1 MKKYEVN
8 ELEQIERPYE
18 IDYSS
23 LKSSKN
29 ESLKVKV
36 NKLKEI
42 NNNLSAIK
50 NNTNKIN
57 RKKNLVRNELNL
69 NSINSFKTFSND
81 GGNYKNFRLNE
92 NAKKKL
98 VHYIELNKGKLPK
111 KKSLNK
117 NNNKKGRTDKNS
129 NNKINIYSKI
139 NTYWENREKQNKI
152 KMQKIKKEREQK
164 IYGELF
170 PKPKISKNTKEII
183 ERLKERNYEITS
195 EDEKEDEIN
204 RNIPIRTKEKNYF
217 FKTVYYSNK
226 NKLKNKNQ
234 KPLNKSVSK
243 INSCYKIQQQN
254 KIQTSYKKR
263 AKTPTL
269 KKYMTSKKQKSSN
282 KKKLNLSVT
291 DIKNLEKIKQ
301 IRKNEEDENKKEIE
315 EKIREENENSSN
327 EQRNEIINSKE
338 INDNTD
344 KINMDRSMNIMSMRN
359 NSINLNYISNINEI
373 MTSRKYLNEI
383 YNRDK
388 KIINHSFYL
397 NSATNPNLSE
407 VKKINIS
414 SRDNNISNAQKS
426 KNFDNKKKQRI
437 KSENIRKKNR
447 NKNSIKYGLYNP
459 ESKSMRYIHY
469 TDISKS
475 YNANIINNNYNEE
488 ERKNDNY
495 FKNKN
500 NSLIIKSDDRISEKK
515 DGLVNRNKIKN
526 NLLFEFDR
534 EIEEKNNEVNQ
545 LYKKE
550 LKYKTNEIHKI
561 EVELNQRNKINK
573 ELIKE
578 SNVDDKDF
586 EKIISKNESLNNK
599 FNELDSKSLLKFREE
614 NLKKLQELRTKG
626 NKCGR
631 RVVSNME
638 EEKNMDNYDKQDKMK
653 IKTMKY
659 NSVLNSAQLNIEN
672 NLELYNNELKINEE
686 KKKAL
691 LNKIYGNVYKKNI
704 SLDEIEEDNNNESLF
719 RVNKYLVKNDFKE
732 NIFKY
737 SSHKNNED
745 LNEKNEDIVG
755 NFAFER
761 KHHF

>member
-1 MKKYEVN
+1 
-8 ELEQIERPYE
+8 
-18 IDYSS
+18 
-23 LKSSKN
+23 
-29 ESLKVKV
+29 
-36 NKLKEI
+36 
-42 NNNLSAIK
+42 
-50 NNTNKIN
+50 
-57 RKKNLVRNELNL
+57 
-69 NSINSFKTFSND
+69 
-81 GGNYKNFRLNE
+81 
-92 NAKKKL
+92 
-98 VHYIELNKGKLPK
+98 
-111 KKSLNK
+111 
-117 NNNKKGRTDKNS
+117 
-129 NNKINIYSKI
+129 
-139 NTYWENREKQNKI
+139 
-152 KMQKIKKEREQK
+152 
-164 IYGELF
+164 
-170 PKPKISKNTKEII
+170 
-183 ERLKERNYEITS
+183 
-195 EDEKEDEIN
+195 
-204 RNIPIRTKEKNYF
+204 
-217 FKTVYYSNK
+217 
-226 NKLKNKNQ
+226 
-234 KPLNKSVSK
+234 
-243 INSCYKIQQQN
+243 
-254 KIQTSYKKR
+254 
-263 AKTPTL
+263 
-269 KKYMTSKKQKSSN
+269 
-282 KKKLNLSVT
+282 
-291 DIKNLEKIKQ
+291 
-301 IRKNEEDENKKEIE
+301 
-315 EKIREENENSSN
+315 
-327 EQRNEIINSKE
+327 
-338 INDNTD
+338 
-344 KINMDRSMNIMSMRN
+344 
-359 NSINLNYISNINEI
+359 
-373 MTSRKYLNEI
+373 
-383 YNRDK
+383 
-388 KIINHSFYL
+388 
-397 NSATNPNLSE
+397 
-407 VKKINIS
+407 
-414 SRDNNISNAQKS
+414 
-426 KNFDNKKKQRI
+426 
-437 KSENIRKKNR
+437 
-447 NKNSIKYGLYNP
+447 
-459 ESKSMRYIHY
+459 MRYIHY

-488 ERKNDNY
+488 ERKNDYY